1 MAIAQRNVLIS
12 VLQQHHHKTP
22 EDYGWR
28 LKRRLRSRLSEELED
43 VRRDR
48 DRVIFSY
55 WWNLSE

>member
-1 MAIAQRNVLIS
+1 M
-12 VLQQHHHKTP
+12 QQHHHKTP